1 MRLGMKL
8 GRTLQITLIKTR
20 HVFYTVTLPF
30 TLKKKIYK
38 KLKYFTKQKKKSSK
52 KKKKPKSLKIYSNSI
67 ITNFKFQ
74 QKPKYLLSKIHI

>member
-30 TLKKKIYK
+30 TLKKKIYE
-38 KLKYFTKQKKKSSK
+38 KLKYFTIQKKKSSK
-52 KKKKPKSLKIYSNSI
+52 KKKKLKKKKKNQ
-67 ITNFKFQ
+67 N
-74 QKPKYLLSKIHI
+74 P